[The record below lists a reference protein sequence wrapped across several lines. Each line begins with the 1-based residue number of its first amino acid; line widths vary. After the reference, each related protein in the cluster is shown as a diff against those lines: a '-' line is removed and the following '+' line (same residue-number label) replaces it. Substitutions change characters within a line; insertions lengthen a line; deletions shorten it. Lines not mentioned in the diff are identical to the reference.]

1 MKWTIS
7 ILLLAAL
14 LTVSLCNCGMPATV
28 EEAGTPFPEFELQDH
43 QGNTV
48 TKADLLGRTSVIW
61 FYPKASTP
69 G

>member
-1 MKWTIS
+1 MIKRWTP
-7 ILLLAAL
+7 ILLLAAT
-14 LTVSLCNCGMPATV
+14 LTACGMPETV
-28 EEAGTPFPEFELQDH
+28 EEAGTPFPEFALQDH
-43 QGNTV
+43 RGATV